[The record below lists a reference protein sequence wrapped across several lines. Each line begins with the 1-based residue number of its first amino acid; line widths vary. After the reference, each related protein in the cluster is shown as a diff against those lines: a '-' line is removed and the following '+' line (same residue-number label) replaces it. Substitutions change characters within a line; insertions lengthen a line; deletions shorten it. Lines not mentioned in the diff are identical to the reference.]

1 MERGGFERVVRHQ
14 GGRGQIEEIVPWRKK
29 KKLSGFAVQK
39 NLFQMS
45 CGIKVPLEKSATRDW
60 LAQPHSSFDG
70 SFFPFFLFAEI
81 MFWPCQNP
89 DSTFRFLGLQV
100 GN

>member
-1 MERGGFERVVRHQ
+1 MKVAAARQHYGYSKGQ
-14 GGRGQIEEIVPWRKK
+14 GGRGKK

-60 LAQPHSSFDG
+60 LAQPHTGFEG

-81 MFWPCQNP
+81 KFWPCQNP

>member
-1 MERGGFERVVRHQ
+1 MAKE
-14 GGRGQIEEIVPWRKK
+14 

-45 CGIKVPLEKSATRDW
+45 CRNKVPLDKGATRDW
-60 LAQPHSSFDG
+60 LAQPHPGFEG

-81 MFWPCQNP
+81 KFWPCQNP